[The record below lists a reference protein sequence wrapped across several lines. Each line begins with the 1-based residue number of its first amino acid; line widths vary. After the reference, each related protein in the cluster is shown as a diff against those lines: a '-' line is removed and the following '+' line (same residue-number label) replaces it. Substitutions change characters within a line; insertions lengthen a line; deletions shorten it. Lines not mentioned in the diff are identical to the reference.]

1 MQTNA
6 VLVISGLDPSGAAGM
21 AADIESINQFGV
33 VPLPLVSALTVQ
45 NTQKVESINEVDDQ
59 ILIEQFDS
67 LLDDINFFVIKIGM
81 LCSAKQIHA
90 VSRIISQTKQPFVIL
105 DPILKASTND
115 LLLEKSAINVLKDEL
130 LPKVDLLTPNA
141 SELITLSANSNEKE
155 AIGLIPC
162 RYVLVT
168 NTDTS
173 DKKIEHRLYHNK
185 KLINRFEYQ
194 KLPGDYHGSGCTLSS
209 SISALVAK
217 GLSVHEACDKALEYT
232 YQTLLNAKSLGKMQY
247 HPNRVKPS

>member
-1 MQTNA
+1 MQTHA
-6 VLVISGLDPSGAAGM
+6 VLVISGLDPSGAAGIT
-21 AADIESINQFGV
+21 ADIESINQFGV

-67 LLDDINFFVIKIGM
+67 LRDDINFFVIKVGM

-115 LLLEKSAINVLKDEL
+115 SLLEKSAINALKNEL
-130 LPKVDLLTPNA
+130 LPRVDLLTPNA
-141 SELITLSANSNEKE
+141 SELITLSANNNEE
-155 AIGLIPC
+155 ESVNLMPC

-168 NTDTS
+168 NTDIS
-173 DKKIEHRLYHNK
+173 DKTIEHRLYHDK
-185 KLINRFEYQ
+185 KLIKKFEYQ
-194 KLPGDYHGSGCTLSS
+194 KLPGSYHGSGCTLAS

-217 GLSVHEACDKALEYT
+217 GLSVQDACDQALEYT